1 MRLPRIPWRRYDGGV
16 WHVEGMRNEQIVAS
30 AIFYWSVR
38 RIAVSL
44 RPALQHM
51 SPDARALRTMHALT
65 DSPRMP

>member
-1 MRLPRIPWRRYDGGV
+1 MRRYDGGV

-51 SPDARALRTMHALT
+51 SPDGTNRAWRTVRALT
-65 DSPRMP
+65 DSPRLR